1 MTWLH
6 TLGEFES
13 VFLAKFYLNNQNY
26 WVKDWVK
33 RPCNYLLCNSI
44 LEEDCFAHLGPGSN
58 P

>member
-1 MTWLH
+1 MTWSH

-13 VFLAKFYLNNQNY
+13 VFLSKFYLNNQNY
-26 WVKDWVK
+26 WVK